1 MSLVYRIVEAEEYV
15 KIPSHMLNMN
25 KDEAVREVLLNQY
38 KNKYFET
45 FGLVLDIIDV
55 NVESENVIMIND
67 PKIYFKTRFKLLSFT
82 LDRKEVFLGIVRE
95 ITDFGAFVLIGPFE
109 GLLNISQI
117 SDEKWIFNKEK
128 KRYENTDKTK
138 TLEIGDLVYVKV
150 SSITM
155 KEGPAKAK
163 ISLTCR
169 SAGLGNLKWIEQAK
183 LSTTD
188 KKVKKR

>member
-1 MSLVYRIVEAEEYV
+1 MYRIVEAEEYV
-15 KIPSHMLNMN
+15 KIPPNMLNMN

-55 NVESENVIMIND
+55 SVESENVIMIND

-82 LDRKEVFLGIVRE
+82 IDKKETFLGIVRE

-117 SDEKWIFNKEK
+117 SDEKLTFNKEK
-128 KRYENTDKTK
+128 KRYENADKTK

-169 SAGLGNLKWIEQAK
+169 SAGLGNLKWLEQAK
-183 LSTTD
+183 TSEKE
-188 KKVKKR
+188 KKVKKK